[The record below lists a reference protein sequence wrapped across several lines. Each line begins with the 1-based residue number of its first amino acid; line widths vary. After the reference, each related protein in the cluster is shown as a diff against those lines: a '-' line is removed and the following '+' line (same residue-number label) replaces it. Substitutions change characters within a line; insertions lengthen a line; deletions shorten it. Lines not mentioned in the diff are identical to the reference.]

1 MYEFRVHTLVD
12 ITQNSKLQQQFPFV
26 GDDGELIHNKDTLQ
40 IAKSQNS
47 NFNTLI
53 QLLQIRG
60 NITWEEP
67 PIKIKNKEA
76 FYNELVTAYTTA
88 NENYYNEYQ
97 KIIDSERTVQGILNV

>member
-12 ITQNSKLQQQFPFV
+12 ITQNSKLQQQFPFA

-40 IAKSQNS
+40 IAKNQNS

-67 PIKIKNKEA
+67 PIKIKNTLALFLSPVHLKILTI
-76 FYNELVTAYTTA
+76 FPCIYT
-88 NENYYNEYQ
+88 Q
-97 KIIDSERTVQGILNV
+97 LSPPPKKIITSIME